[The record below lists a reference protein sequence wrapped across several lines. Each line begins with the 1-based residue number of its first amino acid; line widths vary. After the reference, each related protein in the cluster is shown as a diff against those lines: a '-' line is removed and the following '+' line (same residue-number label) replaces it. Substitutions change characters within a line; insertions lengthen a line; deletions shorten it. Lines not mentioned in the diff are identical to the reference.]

1 MVGFGGS
8 TLCATES
15 YSLCIKYPEEA
26 FQRQINLNGPENKRK
41 FTWRKTIFMASDLL
55 ETNPLSLSD
64 FKFLCKFSI
73 FLAESTFVGRN

>member
-41 FTWRKTIFMASDLL
+41 FTWGSVKKNCEKAVRLTAWVDPPRPHEAVRKM
-55 ETNPLSLSD
+55 
-64 FKFLCKFSI
+64 
-73 FLAESTFVGRN
+73 